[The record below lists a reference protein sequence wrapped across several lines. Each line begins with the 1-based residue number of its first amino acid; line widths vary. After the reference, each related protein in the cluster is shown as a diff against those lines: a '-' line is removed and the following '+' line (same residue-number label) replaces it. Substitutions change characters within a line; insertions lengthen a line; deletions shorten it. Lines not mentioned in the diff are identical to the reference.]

1 MQKKYIL
8 SSSGAGQS
16 NFSNEKAIL
25 RGISGN
31 NQIWNI
37 KTQFKTYIEGMP
49 HNSSFLSHKRI
60 DFKKYS
66 YSYCLITYST
76 F

>member
-31 NQIWNI
+31 NQIWNN
-37 KTQFKTYIEGMP
+37 KTQFRINIWGMP
-49 HNSSFLSHKRI
+49 HKSCL
-60 DFKKYS
+60 
-66 YSYCLITYST
+66 CLIKE
-76 F
+76 